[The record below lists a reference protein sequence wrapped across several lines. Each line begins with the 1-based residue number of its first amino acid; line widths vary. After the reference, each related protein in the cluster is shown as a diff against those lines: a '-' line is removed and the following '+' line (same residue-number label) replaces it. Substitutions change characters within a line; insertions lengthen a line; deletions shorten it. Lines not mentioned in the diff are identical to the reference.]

1 VRLRL
6 LLVGAALAY
15 FFDPQHGGAR
25 RRALREQL
33 ARLRG
38 AGGPRDLSDELVE
51 QAQSAAGR

>member
-15 FFDPQHGGAR
+15 FFDPQHGDER
-25 RRALREQL
+25 RHALAQRL

-51 QAQSAAGR
+51 QAQSAAVR